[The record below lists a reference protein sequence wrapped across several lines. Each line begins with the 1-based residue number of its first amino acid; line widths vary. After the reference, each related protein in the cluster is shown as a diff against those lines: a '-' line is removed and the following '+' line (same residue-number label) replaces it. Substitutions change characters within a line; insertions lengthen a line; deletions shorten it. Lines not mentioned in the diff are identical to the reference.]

1 MSDDHWPGQEAPT
14 TEMSRD
20 DISGNWLKIWHAQ
33 GSNETLIEY
42 GHKRSDY
49 VARVRL
55 ARVEGLD
62 GGVLIDTTY
71 MLEGFPVVPKQ
82 ALLDALEDL

>member
-1 MSDDHWPGQEAPT
+1 MADRWPGEENT
-14 TEMSRD
+14 TEMSVAQD
-20 DISGNWLKIWHAQ
+20 VSGNWLKLWHAQ

-55 ARVEGLD
+55 ERVEGAD

-71 MLEGFPVVPKQ
+71 MAEGFPVVPKQ
-82 ALLDALEDL
+82 ALLDALENL